1 MNVPCCLV
9 VKIWRFHQHGP
20 GLIPGMGMLFRL
32 FDDFCF
38 DDYIVDIQLQNL
50 FNDGFVAQ
58 LVARMTPDQKV

>member
-1 MNVPCCLV
+1 MNVSCGLV
-9 VKIWRFHQHGP
+9 VKIRRFNQHGP
-20 GLIPGMGMLFRL
+20 GSIHGMGMLFRI

-58 LVARMTPDQKV
+58 LVARLTPDQKV